1 MNIIIND
8 NEMIGYVSDIIEY
21 IKNMMINNL
30 QHNDIDIIYV
40 SELELLK
47 ELSSSYD
54 NELVKIIY
62 DYDYDYTIK
71 IIENN

>member
-1 MNIIIND
+1 MNIIINN

>member
-8 NEMIGYVSDIIEY
+8 NEMIGYTADIIEY
-21 IKNMMINNL
+21 IKNMLINNL
-30 QHNDIDIIYV
+30 QNNDIDIIYP

>member
-8 NEMIGYVSDIIEY
+8 NEMIGYTADIIEY
-21 IKNMMINNL
+21 IKNMIINNL
-30 QHNDIDIIYV
+30 QHNDFDIIYV

-47 ELSSSYD
+47 ELASSYD